1 MTAYAPITPVA
12 TARPTVGPWQAM
24 WILVGTIAFLILFRD
39 LMFTRWHG
47 DRSIADVCQWG
58 RDFANVWTSGSLT
71 LKGRLDIL
79 YDVEAYRAYQLELF
93 ESGMKYHN
101 YSYPPV
107 TLLYAWFFALLP
119 YPVALLAWL
128 GGTGALFAAAARPY
142 MKNAGLPLWMA
153 VAAPASLINL
163 WAGHYGFLIGAL
175 WLAGWHH
182 LPRRPVLAGMLI
194 GLMVVKPHLAVL
206 APFVLLRR
214 REWKAIAAA
223 AATVILLVGVS
234 AAVFGTDLWVTYLT
248 ETTRLQAAMVD
259 DTDSFFITMMPTVL
273 PSLALLGVSVA
284 AGTVV
289 QIVVGLTALSL
300 LLWKLP
306 RDSREAGL
314 ATAAATFLVLPYAFS
329 YDMTAAGLGALLL
342 FRRALDDEAGAG
354 YSFAALGAAL
364 VPMIILYTNFFG
376 YPVSPPL
383 IAFQLGAALRLWP
396 GQTKPA

>member
-1 MTAYAPITPVA
+1 
-12 TARPTVGPWQAM
+12 M
-24 WILVGTIAFLILFRD
+24 WVLVGTIAFFILFRD
-39 LMFTRWHG
+39 LMFTRWNG
-47 DRSIADVCQWG
+47 DGSIADVCQWG

-71 LKGRLDIL
+71 LNGRLDIL
-79 YDVEAYRAYQLELF
+79 YDVDAYRAYQLELF

-107 TLLYAWFFALLP
+107 TLLYTWFFALLP
-119 YPVALLAWL
+119 YPVALLVWL

-175 WLAGWHH
+175 WLAAWHY
-182 LPRRPVLAGMLI
+182 LPRRPVLAGILI

-214 REWKAIAAA
+214 GEWKAIAAA
-223 AATVILLVGVS
+223 AVTVVALVSIS
-234 AAVFGTDLWVTYLT
+234 AAVFGTDLWITYLT

-273 PSLALLGVSVA
+273 PSLALLGVSIP

-289 QIVVGLTALSL
+289 QVLVGLAAVSL
-300 LLWKLP
+300 LLWRLP
-306 RDSREAGL
+306 KDSREAGL
-314 ATAAATFLVLPYAFS
+314 ATAAATFLVLPYAFA

-342 FRRALDDEAGAG
+342 FRRALDDEAGAA

-364 VPMIILYTNFFG
+364 VPMLILYTNFFG
-376 YPVSPPL
+376 YPVAPPL
-383 IAFQLGAALRLWP
+383 IAFQLAAALSLWP
-396 GQTKPA
+396 RQTKQA